1 MGFRMSAPT
10 TLREKLMNDREM
22 LYNARSSLYNAILEL
37 AGGAA
42 VASYSLGNRS
52 VTKTRA
58 SLGDMQKSLR
68 FIDNQIFEI
77 EAMLNGR
84 PVRNTSTWTYQ
95 SPQILVP
102 PFFF

>member
-1 MGFRMSAPT
+1 MTTPK
-10 TLREKLMNDREM
+10 TLREKLENDREL
-22 LYNARSSLYNAILEL
+22 LYQARESLYGAIMEL
-37 AGGAA
+37 AGGAC

-58 SLGDMQKSLR
+58 SLGDMERSLK
-68 FIDNQIFEI
+68 FIDNKIYEI

-84 PVRNTSTWTYQ
+84 PVRCTSTYTYQ